1 MALTW
6 APCPSLCLHAAQ
18 PRVSCRSP
26 HQHRT
31 VEETNREGRRERQ
44 GGSVFVCVPMRE
56 SRAGWADTARPQ
68 LSEDSAPPS
77 FFVLRCSR
85 FPKQVMLVSPLTQ
98 STCPA
103 LLIRAVWVLHCLTER
118 VHHREGGL
126 GTATSL
132 HISKPLGLVN
142 AALWGLA
149 WYVQNTQRERER
161 DPGQKRERERQ
172 GERKGGRVELAVCP
186 DRQSE
191 RMGCRR
197 GLWTTG
203 GGELCVC
210 LCVNEYPC
218 VHVHECGI
226 TVCGYTWGTS

>member
-161 DPGQKRERERQ
+161 EIQGKRGRERDREREREGGLSWQ
-172 GERKGGRVELAVCP
+172 PAQTDRAREWGVGEVYGPLEGGN
-186 DRQSE
+186 
-191 RMGCRR
+191 
-197 GLWTTG
+197 
-203 GGELCVC
+203 CVC
-210 LCVNEYPC
+210 AFVWMSIP
-218 VHVHECGI
+218 
-226 TVCGYTWGTS
+226 VCMCMNVA